1 MDLQGNMK
9 DHFSEIRN
17 SLIATGY
24 VENAAT
30 SLHDALHVYSYGD
43 GFNWQGKNP
52 NTKLPIHSNVV
63 SAEYISTM
71 HMKLIDGR
79 DFYPRQC
86 R

>member
-9 DHFSEIRN
+9 DHFSEIKN

-43 GFNWQGKNP
+43 GYYMAGQKPKHEITYSFKCC
-52 NTKLPIHSNVV
+52 KLRI
-63 SAEYISTM
+63 YSTM
-71 HMKLIDGR
+71 HMKLIEGR
-79 DFYPRQC
+79 DFYAGN
-86 R
+86 